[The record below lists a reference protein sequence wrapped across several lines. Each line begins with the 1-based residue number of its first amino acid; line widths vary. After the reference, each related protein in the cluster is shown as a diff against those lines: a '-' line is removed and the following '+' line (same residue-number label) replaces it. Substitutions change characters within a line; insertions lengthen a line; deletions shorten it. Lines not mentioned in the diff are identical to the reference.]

1 MNGID
6 FDYWLFIAGLGI
18 FLFGM
23 YHLENGL
30 KGLAGKSF
38 KRLLQ
43 KFTNKS
49 WKGIL
54 TGTFVTAIL
63 QSSSLVNL
71 LALAFLGGG
80 IISLHH
86 SLGVVLGANLGTTF
100 TAWIVATLG
109 FKLNVAELSFPLL
122 AMGVFSYLLFD
133 KRPFLKNL
141 GTFLMGFGLLFLGL
155 DYMKLVIEEIAAH
168 IDLTQYASL
177 GLWVFLLIGLV
188 VTGLIQSSSA
198 MIVIVLSALNAG
210 IIDLHQSVAMIIGS
224 SIGTT
229 STIILGSINGSADK
243 KRLSLA
249 NIIFKTVAG
258 IVTFVFIDQ
267 LIFVTVNWFNIKEPL
282 MELVFLNT
290 MINVIGIVIFYP
302 FLTPFTKLLNQW
314 FQNSEP
320 KGECKY
326 IRNAI
331 PDVPDVAIKALDQEL
346 KYIFELTH
354 DFMLSCLRIRSVE
367 KHKSSILGNI
377 VKVEINPIEKYNQLK
392 QMEDEI
398 TEFYTQIQEQ
408 NLTEE
413 EASLLA
419 AFMLKLRAMISAAK
433 NIKDVV
439 QNIRQI
445 DESEDVAAR
454 EILKQLQEFTAR
466 KTAELKQYESDR
478 ERVKPET
485 EWHNEFEL
493 FYNKTIE
500 NLYRSIKTQAKRD
513 VPVSTITNAIKKTVS
528 ALEELAHA
536 VSNRRQEEE
545 ALLIME
551 NKAG

>member
-43 KFTNKS
+43 KFTNKN

-155 DYMKLVIEEIAAH
+155 DYMKLAIEDVAAH
-168 IDLTQYASL
+168 IYLTQYASL

-229 STIILGSINGSADK
+229 STLILGSIKGSADK

-258 IVTFVFIDQ
+258 LVTFVFIEQ
-267 LIFVTVNWFNIKEPL
+267 LIFVTVNWFNINEPL

-314 FQNSEP
+314 FRKSEP
-320 KGECKY
+320 IGECKY

-346 KYIFELTH
+346 KYIFDLTH
-354 DFMLSCLRIRSVE
+354 DFMLSCLRIRSGV
-367 KHKSSILGNI
+367 KQKSSILGNI
-377 VKVEINPIEKYNQLK
+377 VKVEINPIEKYKQLK

-398 TEFYTQIQEQ
+398 TEFYTRIQEQ
-408 NLTEE
+408 NLSEK

-419 AFMLKLRAMISAAK
+419 IYMLRLRAMISAAK

-439 QNIRQI
+439 ENIRQI
-445 DESEDVAAR
+445 DESEDFAAQ
-454 EILKQLQEFTAR
+454 EILKLLQEFTSQ
-466 KTAELKQYESDR
+466 KTAELKHYET
-478 ERVKPET
+478 EQGEVKPVT
-485 EWHNEFEL
+485 EWHYEL
-493 FYNKTIE
+493 ERFYNTTIE
-500 NLYRSIKTQAKRD
+500 HLYKSIKTQAKRD

-528 ALEELAHA
+528 ALEELSYSVLEHKPEKE
-536 VSNRRQEEE
+536 RM
-545 ALLIME
+545 ME
-551 NKAG
+551 II

>member
-6 FDYWLFIAGLGI
+6 FDFWLFLAGLGI

-43 KFTNKS
+43 RFTNKS

-71 LALAFLGGG
+71 LVLAFLGGG

-155 DYMKLVIEEIAAH
+155 DYMKVAIEEVSGH
-168 IDLTQYASL
+168 LDLSQYANL
-177 GLWVFLLIGLV
+177 GLWVSMLIGIV
-188 VTGLIQSSSA
+188 ITALIQSSSA

-210 IIDLHQSVAMIIGS
+210 IIGLPQSVAIIIGS

-229 STIILGSINGSADK
+229 TTLILGSIKGSADK

-249 NIIFKTVAG
+249 NIIFKTIAG
-258 IVTFVFIDQ
+258 LVTFIFIDE
-267 LIFVTVNWFNIKEPL
+267 LIFITVNWFNIKELL

-302 FLTPFTKLLNQW
+302 FLSPLTKLLYRW
-314 FQNSEP
+314 FRKSEP

-346 KYIFELTH
+346 NYIFDLVH
-354 DFMLSCLRIRSVE
+354 DFMLSCLRIRNDT
-367 KHKSSILGNI
+367 KQKNSILGSI
-377 VKVEINPIEKYNQLK
+377 VRVEISPLEKYNQLK
-392 QMEDEI
+392 LMEDEI
-398 TEFYTQIQEQ
+398 TEFYTHIQEQ
-408 NLTEE
+408 NLSEE
-413 EASLLA
+413 EASLLTMY
-419 AFMLKLRAMISAAK
+419 MLKLRAMITAAK
-433 NIKDVV
+433 NIKDVFE
-439 QNIRQI
+439 NIRQI
-445 DESEDVAAR
+445 DESEDVTAH
-454 EILKQLQEFTAR
+454 EILKRLQDFTLL
-466 KTAELKQYESDR
+466 KTDELKYYKSE
-478 ERVKPET
+478 EEIVKPEK
-485 EWHNEFEL
+485 EWLNEFEQ
-493 FYNKTIE
+493 FYNKTVE
-500 NLYRSIKTQAKRD
+500 HLYKSIKTQVKRD

-528 ALEELAHA
+528 ALEELSSS
-536 VSNRRQEEE
+536 VLDNRPEES
-545 ALLIME
+545 AMMKI
-551 NKAG
+551 N